1 MGEVGSGGGAGF
13 GDKLKRATF
22 GMGNMRHCWM
32 RLRALLRRRAVEQE
46 LDEELRFH
54 YEHQVEKLLASG
66 MTLEEA
72 RRQARLVIGG
82 TEQIKE
88 ECRDARGVRFLESV
102 AQDVR
107 YGLRSLRKSPGF
119 TAVAILTLMLGIG
132 VNTALFTIIKG
143 VLLNPLPFPEPDRL
157 VSLWERQVIDEGSFN
172 PVSGGVF
179 ADWQKQA
186 QSFQQM
192 ALMGEDTANLSGDGG
207 SLPESIVI
215 RQCSYNLFSI
225 LGVQP
230 ALGRFFT
237 EQDDRSGAA
246 ATAVLTNG
254 LWQRRYASDPAI
266 VGKTILLD
274 AQKYTVIGVLPAWFD
289 YPDARAQLWVPVRL
303 VVSEMD
309 MRNRGNHQFFV
320 TARLQHGITVQQ
332 ASSELDGI
340 QQRNHLQM
348 PDELMGRGA
357 QALRL
362 SENLVREV
370 KQPLYVLMV
379 AVACVLLIAC
389 LNVANLFMA
398 RVTARRKELAVRA
411 ALGGSRWKIIQ
422 EQLTESLLVTI
433 AGGALGAVLA
443 WATLRWLLSLRTD
456 LPHADS
462 IHVDAVALAFAF
474 AITIFCGVVAGL
486 LPALAVTRGELVGPL
501 KEDSRTTA
509 GGRGRARLRKMLL
522 SAEVA
527 LTVLLLIGGGLMLK
541 SFAELRSVN
550 MGCATENVLTMGFTL
565 PDATYP
571 TREQLAAFLERLLV
585 RARAVPGLQ
594 QAGIVSVLPGA
605 GHNMDITFQIAG
617 ASPLRPG
624 QFLDAVVRGAD
635 PHYFTMMGI
644 PLKRGRFF
652 EDSDKTENG
661 NAMVITESMA
671 REFFPNGD
679 AIGKTLVI
687 DWELK
692 PRFEIVGIVG
702 DVLSDLNRPAESTM
716 YLPINSGRFGY
727 GSLVV
732 RSERNVT
739 ALALPI
745 QKEIVAL
752 NPNIAVSD
760 VLTMEQRIGK
770 STASAMFDA
779 VLVLV
784 FAVLGLILAAVGLY
798 GLLSY
803 LVTERTNEIGI
814 RMALGAQ
821 QSEVMRIMFVDG
833 LRPTL
838 VGLVM
843 GLFAGGLCAQ
853 LIRSLLFGVQP
864 LDRSVFTGV
873 ALVVLA
879 IAMAACTYPAW
890 RAARVDPLTV
900 LRCE

>member
-1 MGEVGSGGGAGF
+1 
-13 GDKLKRATF
+13 
-22 GMGNMRHCWM
+22 MRDWWM
-32 RLRALLRRRAVEQE
+32 RLRVLLRRRAVEQE
-46 LDEELRFH
+46 MDEELRFH
-54 YEHQVEKLLASG
+54 FERQVDKLVSSG
-66 MTLEEA
+66 LTREEA
-72 RRQARLVIGG
+72 QRQARLVIGG

-88 ECRDARGVRFLESV
+88 ECRDARGVRLLESV

-119 TAVAILTLMLGIG
+119 TAVAIVTLMLGIG
-132 VNTALFTIIKG
+132 VNTALFTIING
-143 VLLNPLPFPEPDRL
+143 VLLNPLPFSAPDRL
-157 VSLWERQVIDEGSFN
+157 VSLWERRVIDEGSFN
-172 PVSGGVF
+172 VVSGGVF
-179 ADWQKQA
+179 GDWQKQA
-186 QSFQQM
+186 QSFEQM
-192 ALMGEDTANLSGDGG
+192 ALVGEDTANLSGDGG
-207 SLPESIVI
+207 ALPESIVI

-225 LGVQP
+225 LGVKP
-230 ALGRFFT
+230 ALGRFFA

-246 ATAVLTNG
+246 ATVLLTNG

-266 VGKTILLD
+266 IGKTILLD

-289 YPDARAQLWVPVRL
+289 YPDARVQLWVPVRL
-303 VVSEMD
+303 VTSETD
-309 MRNRGNHQFFV
+309 MRNRGNHRFFV
-320 TARLQHGITVQQ
+320 TARLKDGVSVRQ

-348 PDELMGRGA
+348 PDELMGKGA
-357 QALRL
+357 QAVLL

-370 KQPLYVLMV
+370 KQPLCVLMG
-379 AVACVLLIAC
+379 AVLCVLLIAC

-411 ALGGSRWKIIQ
+411 ALGGSRWRIIQ
-422 EQLTESLLVTI
+422 EQVTESLLVTF
-433 AGGALGAVLA
+433 AGGALGAGLA
-443 WATLRWLLSLRTD
+443 WATLRGLLSLRTD
-456 LPHADS
+456 LPHAGS
-462 IHVDAVALAFAF
+462 IHVDAVALAFTF
-474 AITIFCGVVAGL
+474 VITIFCGVVAGL
-486 LPALAVTRGELVGPL
+486 LPALAVTRSEVMGPL
-501 KEDSRTTA
+501 KEESRTAA
-509 GGRGRARLRKMLL
+509 GGRGRARLRKVLL
-522 SAEVA
+522 TAEVA

-550 MGCATENVLTMGFTL
+550 VGCATENMLTMGFTL

-571 TREQLAAFLERLLV
+571 TREQLAAFLEQLLV
-585 RARAVPGLQ
+585 RSRAVPGVK

-605 GHNMDITFQIAG
+605 GHFMDNTFSIAG
-617 ASPLRPG
+617 EPPLPPG
-624 QFLDAVVRGAD
+624 QFLNAVVRGAD
-635 PHYFTMMGI
+635 PHYFTMVGV
-644 PLKRGRFF
+644 PLERGRFF
-652 EDSDKTENG
+652 EDSDKRENG
-661 NAMVITESMA
+661 NAMVISESMA
-671 REFFPNGD
+671 RKFFPNGD
-679 AIGKTLVI
+679 AIGKSLVL

-702 DVLSDLNRPAESTM
+702 EVLSDLDRPAEPTM

-732 RSERNVT
+732 RSDRDVT

-745 QKEIVAL
+745 QREIAAM

-760 VLTMEQRIGK
+760 VLTMEERIGK

-779 VLVLV
+779 VLVLA
-784 FAVLGLILAAVGLY
+784 FAVLGLMLAAVGLY

-814 RMALGAQ
+814 RMALGAA

-864 LDRSVFTGV
+864 LDGNVFWAV
-873 ALVVLA
+873 AAVVLA
-879 IAMAACTYPAW
+879 ISMGACVYPAW
-890 RAARVDPLTV
+890 RAARVDPMAA